1 MKLISGLATLVSIA
15 AAAPSMVD
23 RASSPLNV
31 KLEKAGNSAIK
42 ATISNVGHEDLRIF
56 RPGSIFDSSSVEKAK
71 VKAGD
76 REIGF
81 AGIRKRVSTSKIADA
96 SFQHISAGQSI
107 VVTFDIAATHDL
119 SAGGDFHVVSAG
131 KLMIAGKSGD
141 NKIVK
146 SLPYQSNVLETK
158 IDGAQAAAVRAK
170 ANKQWKRTNV
180 QSDCTGERL
189 SVTEQALQNCESLSR
204 TAQQAASSG
213 PAEKMEEF
221 FKASDSNTRNTV
233 AGVFSRVAEECG
245 STSSGAST
253 YYCTDVGNYCESNV
267 LAYTVPSQSYMV
279 YCDLYFNDLPPLTS
293 TCHAQDQATTNLH
306 ECTHLTE
313 IQGTDDLGYGYDA
326 ILQLSASEEL
336 NNADT
341 YAVFANSLYA
351 GC

>member
-1 MKLISGLATLVSIA
+1 
-15 AAAPSMVD
+15 
-23 RASSPLNV
+23 
-31 KLEKAGNSAIK
+31 
-42 ATISNVGHEDLRIF
+42 
-56 RPGSIFDSSSVEKAK
+56 
-71 VKAGD
+71 
-76 REIGF
+76 
-81 AGIRKRVSTSKIADA
+81 
-96 SFQHISAGQSI
+96 
-107 VVTFDIAATHDL
+107 
-119 SAGGDFHVVSAG
+119 
-131 KLMIAGKSGD
+131 MIAGKSGD

>member
-189 SVTEQALQNCESLSR
+189 SVTEQALQNCG
-204 TAQQAASSG
+204 AASSG

-267 LAYTVPSQSYMV
+267 LAYT
-279 YCDLYFNDLPPLTS
+279 
-293 TCHAQDQATTNLH
+293 DQATTNLH